1 MKFGLI
7 LLVFLFSMS
16 LVSAQY
22 YYEFDL
28 SFTGKEVMVDSVG
41 IKFNHREVK
50 NFELFEENYQLKI
63 FDENNNELLSD
74 SFGLPSLSIF
84 DGIEGEELGN
94 GGRVIEKNGS
104 FSLIFPYY
112 ENAYSAVV
120 YYNGIESDRILL
132 SQYSKQGFNIEDFK
146 GDELVIEE
154 DKREDIIRKD
164 FEYVDNNNNNLIT
177 GILWIVLIALS
188 AFLYFLLK
196 KKK

>member
-1 MKFGLI
+1 MKFRLI
-7 LLVFLFSMS
+7 LLVLLFSVS

-22 YYEFDL
+22 HYEFDL
-28 SFTGKEVMVDSVG
+28 SFTGKEVRVDSVG
-41 IKFNHREVK
+41 IKFNHREVR

-63 FDENNNELLSD
+63 FDGNNKELLSD

-84 DGIEGEELGN
+84 EGIEGEELGN
-94 GGRVIEKNGS
+94 GGRVVEENGS

-112 ENAYSAVV
+112 ENAHSAVV

-154 DKREDIIRKD
+154 DKREEIIKKD
-164 FEYVDNNNNNLIT
+164 FEYADNNNLLT

>member
-1 MKFGLI
+1 MKIRLI

-28 SFTGKEVMVDSVG
+28 SFTGKEVIVDSVG

-84 DGIEGEELGN
+84 DEIAGEELGN
-94 GGRVIEKNGS
+94 GGRVIEENGS

-112 ENAYSAVV
+112 ENAYSAGV

-164 FEYVDNNNNNLIT
+164 FEYADNNNNLIT